1 MSFARGMVA
10 AVWNHYWQSAGTDA
24 QDYMEHIPEIQ
35 CIMDTDEGLE
45 LYIRQADDDGSH
57 FVILREVGQGF
68 LELMN
73 VKSDV
78 N

>member
-1 MSFARGMVA
+1 
-10 AVWNHYWQSAGTDA
+10 
-24 QDYMEHIPEIQ
+24 MEHIPEIQ